1 MNKEI
6 KSIRVLNAIIILLSV
21 IVAVCGI
28 CSFQTEQSYETVNQ
42 YGEAIKMWGAG
53 IYAHDSYFK
62 APINIGSDFTILV
75 VVLPLAVIAFLKMRA
90 TPVAENYIQN
100 FGVTSLLLYYSASI
114 AFGVTYN
121 RLHLLYITLFAA
133 CFYCSSLIFVKLYAL
148 KCSKKKVCQYRITK
162 GMKAFLI
169 ISGIALTVAWFPDI
183 IASLVNG
190 TSLNLIEVYTTEI
203 TYVLDMG
210 ILSPL
215 MFLTL
220 YLLNRESLVG
230 YVLFRMILKVCAG
243 MGIMITAQSVFQMMA
258 GVSVPIPAL
267 ITKGLVFLILA
278 LFAVIFDKRLKRERR
293 YTEVVT

>member
-1 MNKEI
+1 MNKGL
-6 KSIRVLNAIIILLSV
+6 KSIGILNIIIILLSV

-28 CSFQTEQSYETVNQ
+28 CSFQTGQFYETVNQ
-42 YGEAIKMWGAG
+42 YGETIKMWGAG
-53 IYAHDSYFK
+53 IYTHDSYFK

-75 VVLPLAVIAFLKMRA
+75 AVLPLAVVAFLKMRA
-90 TPVAENYIQN
+90 KPVAESYIQN

-121 RLHLLYITLFAA
+121 RLHLLYIALFAA
-133 CFYCSSLIFVKLYAL
+133 CFYCTSLLFVKLYTL
-148 KCSKKKVCQYRITK
+148 ECNEKKVCKYRITK
-162 GMKAFLI
+162 GMKVFLI

-183 IASLVNG
+183 VASLVSG

-220 YLLNRESLVG
+220 YLLNKENFVG

-267 ITKGLVFLILA
+267 ITKGLVFLVLA
-278 LFAVIFDKRLKRERR
+278 LSAVIFDRRLKQETR
-293 YTEVVT
+293 YIKE